1 MLDSVKKKLKQYRQ
15 KCKVRAHQK
24 LIAKTRKQIMSCGE
38 NLEVYGNVT
47 IYSGDKLVIKDNC
60 ILNDKVY
67 INARS
72 GVYIGNDVTIS
83 YDAKIISTGYDLE
96 KWVANGERIH
106 KEDTPIHIGD
116 HCWIGAGAIILPGVK
131 ITGNYV
137 VVGAGAVVTKDITE
151 SYVAAAGSPARIV
164 KRLDGEVSCQ

>member
-1 MLDSVKKKLKQYRQ
+1 MLNSVKKGLERYRQ
-15 KCKVRAHQK
+15 KCRIRAHQK
-24 LIAKTRKQIMSCGE
+24 LISKTRRQIKSCGE
-38 NLEVYGNVT
+38 NLEVYGDVT

-60 ILNDKVY
+60 KLNDKVY

-72 GVYIGNDVTIS
+72 GVYIENDVTIS

-96 KWVANGERIH
+96 KWVATGERIH

-131 ITGNYV
+131 ITGEYV
-137 VVGAGAVVTKDITE
+137 VVGAGAVVTKDITD
-151 SYVAAAGSPARIV
+151 SYVTVAGSPAGIV
-164 KRLDGEVSCQ
+164 KRLGENTDV